1 MAGADL
7 EKKNIH
13 ANHRKRLDEKVASA
27 GLEFLTE
34 HEQLEYILFD
44 TVKRCD
50 TNALA
55 HRILNRFGDLRGVF
69 SATME
74 ELMRVEGVG
83 REIARNLSTQYDRM
97 RIAERSLISSV
108 KEYNN
113 ISDICGYVLTWLRG
127 RQNETCILISLNG
140 SNRIIKTEIMSE
152 GTIDHVSVYTRNIVK
167 RAMDN
172 YASSVVL
179 AHNHPSG
186 VAEPSQDDIYVT
198 ENIIS
203 ALKPLEIYL
212 RDHIIVADGKCY
224 SLREHGMI

>member
-27 GLEFLTE
+27 GLEFLSE

-55 HRILNRFGDLRGVF
+55 HRILDRFGDLRGVF

-113 ISDICGYVLTWLRG
+113 ISDICSYVLTWLRG
-127 RQNETCILISLNG
+127 RQNEMCLLISLNG

-186 VAEPSQDDIYVT
+186 VPEPSQDDIYVT